1 MRPEADEI
9 SHEDARL
16 GIRRATIEMRERVL
30 SITWDE
36 LSEGDIAF
44 PGVMMEDAGNSKMA
58 DIAARLGV
66 SAGYAAQYRRR
77 LLEAGVIGQRSR
89 GVVGFELPGWRG
101 FMQIKLAECTRR
113 TPLP

>member
-1 MRPEADEI
+1 
-9 SHEDARL
+9 
-16 GIRRATIEMRERVL
+16 MRERVL